1 MTDAIV
7 TEVKRSPLRALA
19 PVPLAPQCVSQRG
32 QVVVALKKIDRVVVS
47 RPPGEKDVAGTYV
60 MELVLRPESRIP
72 TSNLRARLLPLAGS
86 VASRSAIGGATCAGA
101 CAASSAPPTLRVEK
115 KLAAF
120 GELRNTL
127 YSISYSAH
135 NVSFCA
141 FCKSLIEWAVWG
153 HVEPGALARLVMN
166 EDKMS
171 RTLEKFV
178 SELVDL
184 VVHCSSPEGGIPCAA
199 LSRIPPLVHEFLFD
213 V

>member
-1 MTDAIV
+1 MV
-7 TEVKRSPLRALA
+7 TEVKLSPLRPLA

-32 QVVVALKKIDRVVVS
+32 QVVVALKKIDRIVVS
-47 RPPGEKDVAGTYV
+47 RPPGEKDVGGTYI

-86 VASRSAIGGATCAGA
+86 VASRSAGGAGSSCAGS

-135 NVSFCA
+135 NVTFCA
-141 FCKSLIEWAVWG
+141 FCKNLIEWAVWG
-153 HVEPGALARLVMN
+153 HVEPGALARLIMN
-166 EDKMS
+166 EDKMA

-184 VVHCSSPEGGIPCAA
+184 MVHCSTPEGGIPCAA

>member
-1 MTDAIV
+1 MV
-7 TEVKRSPLRALA
+7 TEVKLSALRPLA

-32 QVVVALKKIDRVVVS
+32 QVVVALKRIDRIVVS
-47 RPPGEKDVAGTYV
+47 RLPGEKDVTGTYV

-72 TSNLRARLLPLAGS
+72 TSNQRARLLPLAGT
-86 VASRSAIGGATCAGA
+86 VATRSASGSATCTSAACSRS
-101 CAASSAPPTLRVEK
+101 SPPTLRVEK

-127 YSISYSAH
+127 YSIAYSSH
-135 NVSFCA
+135 NVTFCA
-141 FCKSLIEWAVWG
+141 FCKNLIEWAVWG

-166 EDKMS
+166 EDKMA

-184 VVHCSSPEGGIPCAA
+184 MVHCSAPEGGIPCAA

-213 V
+213 A